1 MKTFFDWLVYAFAR
15 VFFFSVGVAPRPWAY
30 RFCRAVANVVY
41 LLDARHRRIGMV
53 NLAIAFPE
61 RSESWRRSILKKS
74 FRQLGD
80 LAVEIS
86 RLARPCPEDVKRR
99 VQYEPGRGL
108 ENYLAAKS
116 DTLGVVFVT
125 AHISAWE
132 LLPIAHA
139 LHGHPL
145 TFVVRPLDNP
155 FLERWMGRLRSQS
168 GNHAIDKR
176 NSVRDMFRTLKAGG
190 DIGILIDQNIQPREA
205 VFTPLFG
212 RPAATTPAPASLALK
227 TGAAVVIGFLIPVQ
241 ERPGH
246 YRIRF
251 YPPLRFPATG
261 DRKAAVQDATAR
273 FNHQIEEV
281 LREYPHCWLWGHRR
295 FSAQPPG
302 FSNPYESGARK

>member
-1 MKTFFDWLVYAFAR
+1 MKAISDWLVYAFAR
-15 VFFFSVGVAPRPWAY
+15 VFFFFVGTAPSPLARW
-30 RFCRAVANVVY
+30 FCRAVASVVHAI
-41 LLDARHRRIGMV
+41 DGRHRRIGMT

-61 RSESWRRSILKKS
+61 RSQSWRRSILKRS
-74 FRQLGD
+74 FQQLGD

-86 RLARPCPEDVKRR
+86 RLARLRPEDVKQR
-99 VQYEPGRGL
+99 VQYEASRGL

-116 DTLGVVFVT
+116 QGLGVVFVT
-125 AHISAWE
+125 AHVSAWE

-145 TFVVRPLDNP
+145 AFVVRPLDNP
-155 FLERWMGRLRSQS
+155 YLERWVNRLRNQS
-168 GNHAIDKR
+168 GNRAIAKQ
-176 NSVRDMFRTLKAGG
+176 NSMRDMLRTVRSGG
-190 DIGILIDQNIQPREA
+190 DVGILIDQNVQPREA

-227 TGAAVVIGFLIPVQ
+227 TGAAVVVGFLIPVE

-251 YPPLRFPATG
+251 YPPFRFPPTD
-261 DRKAAVQDATAR
+261 DRKAAVLEATAQ
-273 FNHQIEEV
+273 FNRHIEEV

-302 FSNPYESGARK
+302 FTNPYQR